1 MFNEAHVHCHRSS
14 NRSSSSSS
22 SCSHLIFES
31 MAQQAGGTHSWLN
44 PPLHLDR
51 PFAGQKSTR
60 RRWSAI
66 GKSEKERNND
76 RIELWEFLSLPP
88 TSYFCPLPAEFLLLL
103 LPTNFRLVFSSGWG
117 LAATE
122 ERHQIMCIF
131 LCTACNRTHLLR
143 WGGDASSHL

>member
-1 MFNEAHVHCHRSS
+1 VTALARFSFFFSSLSWMFNEAHVHCHRSS
-14 NRSSSSSS
+14 SRSSSS

-66 GKSEKERNND
+66 GKRAKKKEIT
-76 RIELWEFLSLPP
+76 IELNSGNSFLYLPP
-88 TSYFCPLPAEFLLLL
+88 LIFPPFRRSSCCCCCQPIFVWFFLLA
-103 LPTNFRLVFSSGWG
+103 GG
-117 LAATE
+117 L
-122 ERHQIMCIF
+122 RPQ
-131 LCTACNRTHLLR
+131 
-143 WGGDASSHL
+143 